1 MTRILSRFAGIPA
14 LLIAAVLVLPARA
27 APAEAI
33 RSEYVVSIYG
43 IVIARSQFTSTIT
56 PNRFD
61 IKGSLSSAGLA
72 RIFDDTRG
80 TTIVSGR
87 FREGRVLPATYDVSY
102 VSGDKKKRT
111 TINFSGGR
119 VVKAVNHPPV
129 NTKRKG
135 WVPVSRDQLA
145 AVADPLSATLVPA
158 AGPDDVCKRTVRFF
172 DGALRAD
179 IRLSPAG
186 AGRIDVP
193 GYSGATVTCNARFVP
208 VAGYRKGHSS
218 IRYLADSKR
227 ILIAFAPVGST
238 GIYAPVEAS
247 VATKIGTVYVKA
259 RRFEPAR

>member
-1 MTRILSRFAGIPA
+1 MTRSLSCLAGLTA
-14 LLIAAVLVLPARA
+14 LALAVSGLPARA
-27 APAEAI
+27 ASAEAI

-43 IVIARSQFTSTIT
+43 LVIARSQFISTIT
-56 PNRFD
+56 PDRFD
-61 IKGSLSSAGLA
+61 IKGSLSSAGIA

-80 TTIVSGR
+80 TTVVSGR
-87 FREGRVLPATYDVSY
+87 FNKGRVYPAAYDVSY

-119 VVKAVNHPPV
+119 VARAVNRPPV
-129 NTKRKG
+129 NTKRDG
-135 WVPVSRDQLA
+135 WVPVSRSQLA

-158 AGPDDVCKRTVRFF
+158 ARPADVCRRTVRFF

-179 IRLSPAG
+179 IHLAPAG
-186 AGRIDVP
+186 PGSIDVP
-193 GYSGATVTCNARFVP
+193 GYSGGTVTCSARFVP

-218 IRYLADSKR
+218 IEYLRNSRR

-247 VATKIGTVYVKA
+247 VATKIGTVHVKA
-259 RRFEPAR
+259 RRFEPVR